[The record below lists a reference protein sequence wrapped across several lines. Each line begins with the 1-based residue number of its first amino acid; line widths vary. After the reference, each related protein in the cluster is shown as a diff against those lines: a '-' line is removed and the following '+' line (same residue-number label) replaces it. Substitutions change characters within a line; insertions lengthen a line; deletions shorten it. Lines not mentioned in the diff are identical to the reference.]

1 MHVSMSLMYS
11 DNYLENN
18 YLLLSDNDLLNA
30 FYRQNSESI
39 WGELSYIQNKIPV
52 QNYVYIKRR
61 FNIRTAVES
70 DIVQLTTESML
81 GILDE
86 ENLEKRLTEN
96 KYLDY
101 LSLRIVNLLNFKH
114 NIRVI
119 DCEFCYVKCVDGFF
133 WLVDV
138 QHLSFSNLTPL
149 IKRR

>member
-1 MHVSMSLMYS
+1 MSLLYLHE
-11 DNYLENN
+11 YLEND

-30 FYRQNSESI
+30 FYRQNSESL
-39 WGELSYIQNKIPV
+39 WGKLSYIQNRIPV
-52 QNYVYIKRR
+52 ENYVYTKRR
-61 FNIRTAVES
+61 FNIKTAVEGE
-70 DIVQLTTESML
+70 IVQLTTESML

-86 ENLEKRLTEN
+86 ETLQRTLPEN

-101 LSLRIVNLLNFKH
+101 LSLRIVNLLNFRH
-114 NIRVI
+114 NIRVL
-119 DCEFCYVKCVDGFF
+119 DCEFCYVKCVDGLF